1 MGPSISLFNQIIV
14 VILVL
19 KMSFR
24 VNNAEVQVVQME
36 RVSAIPI
43 CQGKTV
49 KFKCENSSLVIV
61 IYTATYGR
69 SSDGYTVCPFDD
81 EVNPSVRKMNDT
93 ADDNSIPCPERNVT
107 LDIMRLCDFKRR
119 CVVTANETY
128 FGNPCK
134 GVYKYLTIIYACD
147 EKHKSK
153 ARTPPFFTP
162 PTITDY
168 NTSPTPSTGL
178 LITIPENRN
187 NFTNST
193 VPVKTTRNPG
203 YGPGSDNDLTHGSRP
218 TSSGVSSDIPVVMP
232 QKGQAAVMGVAGS
245 LYLWFLHMKE
255 NKTAYVTV
263 FILSAFGA
271 ALLMIGV
278 VVFFVTAGKKKEF
291 IKLDVMHRPKRYI
304 ALPKATKQS
313 NQNGQGPAKEEKGL
327 DDPDRSVQ
335 RKGPEVVF
343 TAQDVNNQVKKEFS
357 IDRFTGTENGTVHK
371 GEPASI
377 QVNPMFKSGNNYN
390 NNNNKPSIV
399 ITDQPQLTDTASSL
413 PSTPARSHIPFDP
426 RTGTAKRT
434 RANST
439 GNVAK
444 SHHKLPDVGLINYD
458 EEKECLPRHLSA
470 GNVSHP
476 HRLVANFDNSSP
488 QGSSAN
494 TLPNHRSGPSG
505 DSFYPSMARN
515 TTFLQPAEG
524 APLTTAKGPSG
535 VVNNLYLQHSPERYS
550 PNDAA
555 INQYPASS
563 STLNHSQQK
572 QDCVSLQYGSL
583 RQSARASPIV
593 PKRTDSYYQTNPS
606 DMSGKTKSLQA
617 TRNSSPMKITTSQ
630 RQTIPETTTPYS
642 NHRETQN
649 SMRKNNDI
657 KGSNDA
663 GFNITTNPNFSS
675 KPEDI
680 WRKSKESQLGQSKL
694 VSGSLP
700 GSDPNSIAGGI
711 SQHRGISSEGSVLQ
725 RENAS
730 KGTLRAPSLGELL
743 SPLDALPDA
752 HSNNPSLRSSELYY
766 GNSNSTTTPLQS
778 FQPPPPEMPTDSSED
793 DLFSIVAKG
802 TYSSAVPSPF
812 MRHTSGNASIKRE
825 GKNTNKHDYVVVP
838 SGDGS
843 TAV

>member
-1 MGPSISLFNQIIV
+1 
-14 VILVL
+14 
-19 KMSFR
+19 
-24 VNNAEVQVVQME
+24 
-36 RVSAIPI
+36 
-43 CQGKTV
+43 
-49 KFKCENSSLVIV
+49 
-61 IYTATYGR
+61 
-69 SSDGYTVCPFDD
+69 
-81 EVNPSVRKMNDT
+81 
-93 ADDNSIPCPERNVT
+93 
-107 LDIMRLCDFKRR
+107 
-119 CVVTANETY
+119 
-128 FGNPCK
+128 
-134 GVYKYLTIIYACD
+134 
-147 EKHKSK
+147 
-153 ARTPPFFTP
+153 
-162 PTITDY
+162 
-168 NTSPTPSTGL
+168 
-178 LITIPENRN
+178 
-187 NFTNST
+187 
-193 VPVKTTRNPG
+193 
-203 YGPGSDNDLTHGSRP
+203 
-218 TSSGVSSDIPVVMP
+218 
-232 QKGQAAVMGVAGS
+232 
-245 LYLWFLHMKE
+245 
-255 NKTAYVTV
+255 
-263 FILSAFGA
+263 
-271 ALLMIGV
+271 
-278 VVFFVTAGKKKEF
+278 
-291 IKLDVMHRPKRYI
+291 
-304 ALPKATKQS
+304 
-313 NQNGQGPAKEEKGL
+313 
-327 DDPDRSVQ
+327 
-335 RKGPEVVF
+335 
-343 TAQDVNNQVKKEFS
+343 
-357 IDRFTGTENGTVHK
+357 
-371 GEPASI
+371 
-377 QVNPMFKSGNNYN
+377 MFKSGNNN

-399 ITDQPQLTDTASSL
+399 ITDQPQLTDTSSSL

-444 SHHKLPDVGLINYD
+444 SHHKLPDVGLINND

-476 HRLVANFDNSSP
+476 HRPVANFDNASP

-515 TTFLQPAEG
+515 TTFLQPAGG
-524 APLTTAKGPSG
+524 APLTTAKGPSV
-535 VVNNLYLQHSPERYS
+535 VVNNLYLQHSLERSS

-555 INQYPASS
+555 LNQYPASS
-563 STLNHSQQK
+563 STLNHSQQN

-593 PKRTDSYYQTNPS
+593 PKRADSYYQTNPS
-606 DMSGKTKSLQA
+606 DMSGKTKSLYA
-617 TRNSSPMKITTSQ
+617 TRNSSPMKMTTSQ
-630 RQTIPETTTPYS
+630 RQTVPETTTPYS
-642 NHRETQN
+642 SHRETQN

-694 VSGSLP
+694 VSGSYP

-711 SQHRGISSEGSVLQ
+711 SQHRGISSEASVLQ
-725 RENAS
+725 HENAS

-812 MRHTSGNASIKRE
+812 MRHTSGKASLKRE
-825 GKNTNKHDYVVVP
+825 EKNTNKHDYVVVP

>member
-1 MGPSISLFNQIIV
+1 MSLFQPLAVLVKIIV

-24 VNNAEVQVVQME
+24 VNNGEVQVVQME
-36 RVSAIPI
+36 RTSSKTI

-49 KFKCENSSLVIV
+49 KFKCENTSLVIV
-61 IYTATYGR
+61 IYAATYGR
-69 SSDGYTVCPFDD
+69 SKDGYTVCPFDD
-81 EVNPSVRKMNDT
+81 EVDPSVRRVNDI
-93 ADDNSIPCPERNVT
+93 ADNNSIPCPERNVT
-107 LDIMRLCDFKRR
+107 LDTMRLCDFRRR

-134 GVYKYLTIIYACD
+134 GVYKYLTIIYSC
-147 EKHKSK
+147 
-153 ARTPPFFTP
+153 
-162 PTITDY
+162 
-168 NTSPTPSTGL
+168 GL

-377 QVNPMFKSGNNYN
+377 QVNPMFKSGNNNN

-555 INQYPASS
+555 LNQYPASS

-606 DMSGKTKSLQA
+606 DMSGMTKSLQA
-617 TRNSSPMKITTSQ
+617 TRNSSPMKMTTSQ
-630 RQTIPETTTPYS
+630 RQTISETTMPYS

-730 KGTLRAPSLGELL
+730 KEVGNSKDI
-743 SPLDALPDA
+743 LDDVQPK
-752 HSNNPSLRSSELYY
+752 NSSEISVMDKIL
-766 GNSNSTTTPLQS
+766 GLSRA
-778 FQPPPPEMPTDSSED
+778 
-793 DLFSIVAKG
+793 LFG
-802 TYSSAVPSPF
+802 
-812 MRHTSGNASIKRE
+812 
-825 GKNTNKHDYVVVP
+825 
-838 SGDGS
+838 
-843 TAV
+843 

>member
-1 MGPSISLFNQIIV
+1 MSFFQPLAVLLKIIV

-24 VNNAEVQVVQME
+24 VNNGEVQVVQME
-36 RVSAIPI
+36 RPSAKTI

-61 IYTATYGR
+61 IYAATYGR
-69 SSDGYTVCPFDD
+69 SEDGYTICPFDD
-81 EVNPSVRKMNDT
+81 EVDPSVRRMNDI
-93 ADDNSIPCPERNVT
+93 ADNNSIPCPERNVT
-107 LDIMRLCDFKRR
+107 LDTMRLCDFKRR

-134 GVYKYLTIIYACD
+134 GVYKYLIIIYSC
-147 EKHKSK
+147 
-153 ARTPPFFTP
+153 
-162 PTITDY
+162 
-168 NTSPTPSTGL
+168 GL
-178 LITIPENRN
+178 PITIPENRN

-203 YGPGSDNDLTHGSRP
+203 YGPGSDNNLKHGSRP
-218 TSSGVSSDIPVVMP
+218 TSSGVSSGIPVVMP

-304 ALPKATKQS
+304 ALPKATEQS

-357 IDRFTGTENGTVHK
+357 IGRFTGTENGTVHK

-377 QVNPMFKSGNNYN
+377 QVNPMFKSGNNNNN

-399 ITDQPQLTDTASSL
+399 ITDQPQLTDTSSSL

-444 SHHKLPDVGLINYD
+444 SHHKLPDVGLINND

-476 HRLVANFDNSSP
+476 HRPVANFDNASP

-515 TTFLQPAEG
+515 TTFLQPAGG

-535 VVNNLYLQHSPERYS
+535 VVNNLYLQHSPERSS

-555 INQYPASS
+555 LNQYPASS
-563 STLNHSQQK
+563 STLNHSQQN

-593 PKRTDSYYQTNPS
+593 PKRADSYYQTNPS
-606 DMSGKTKSLQA
+606 DMSGKTKSLHA
-617 TRNSSPMKITTSQ
+617 TRNSSPMKMTTSQ

-694 VSGSLP
+694 VSGSYP

-711 SQHRGISSEGSVLQ
+711 SQHRGISSEASVLQ
-725 RENAS
+725 HENAS
-730 KGTLRAPSLGELL
+730 KEVGNSKDI
-743 SPLDALPDA
+743 LDDVQPK
-752 HSNNPSLRSSELYY
+752 NSSEISVMDKIL
-766 GNSNSTTTPLQS
+766 GLSRT
-778 FQPPPPEMPTDSSED
+778 
-793 DLFSIVAKG
+793 LFG
-802 TYSSAVPSPF
+802 
-812 MRHTSGNASIKRE
+812 
-825 GKNTNKHDYVVVP
+825 
-838 SGDGS
+838 
-843 TAV
+843 